1 MGGVDMPKLVAVNNS
16 GLRIGEDHP
25 KARYTNHEIELVQQL
40 RDQGHS
46 YGEIA
51 RKMEMPKS
59 TVQDICNGRRR
70 NQYPADFKTIRVSE
84 P

>member
-1 MGGVDMPKLVAVNNS
+1 MTKLVAVNES

-25 KARYTNHEIELVQQL
+25 KARYTNHEIDLVLQL
-40 RDQGHS
+40 RDQGAS

-51 RKMEMPKS
+51 AKMDMPKS

-70 NQYPADFKTIRVSE
+70 NQYPAEFKQVRI
-84 P
+84 PDG